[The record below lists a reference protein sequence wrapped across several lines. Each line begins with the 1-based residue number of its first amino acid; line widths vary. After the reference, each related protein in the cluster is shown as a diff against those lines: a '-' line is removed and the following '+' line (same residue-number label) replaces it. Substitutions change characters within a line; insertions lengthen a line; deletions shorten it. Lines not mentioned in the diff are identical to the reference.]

1 VEFFDTRVTGRSE
14 VWQSLHAALGFLW
27 EGGTDALVNA
37 QALLAAAE
45 ITVPSGN
52 LAGQVYDSLGA
63 LYSLPE
69 HIVSDPTNLR
79 SDEEDEGGRND
90 GGGSARDDSD
100 GSQETTESMRIRRR
114 EDKGKAVEPPES
126 ELIRVKVRL
135 SDGRQDIVMKVAKD
149 ESIRSLQRRI
159 LDDSGLPPDKR
170 IKIIYMGRHLKETS
184 SLLSENW
191 VEGHVVNAFLCG

>member
-1 VEFFDTRVTGRSE
+1 
-14 VWQSLHAALGFLW
+14 
-27 EGGTDALVNA
+27 VNA

-52 LAGQVYDSLGA
+52 LTGQVYDSLGG

-69 HIVSDPTNLR
+69 YVVSDPTNMR
-79 SDEEDEGGRND
+79 SAADEERGVEV
-90 GGGSARDDSD
+90 ARDGSEDRDSES
-100 GSQETTESMRIRRR
+100 SQETTESMRVRRR
-114 EDKGKAVEPPES
+114 EDKGKSVAPPEN
-126 ELIRVKVRL
+126 ELIKVKVRL
-135 SDGRQDIVMKVAKD
+135 SDGRPDVLMKLAKD

-159 LDDSGLPPDKR
+159 LDDNGLPPDKR

-191 VEGHVVNAFLCG
+191 AEGHVVNAFLCG